1 MTWLRVA
8 AMREVSY
15 GYTDLQ
21 TDEPRR
27 RNASVIDYKR
37 ELTATKPEKS
47 LCKRIKKSGGRNHH
61 GETTVRFRG
70 GGARRI
76 YRIIDFKR
84 NKDGIPAK
92 VATIEYDPNRNCF
105 ISLLHYVDGEKRY
118 ILSPAGIKVGE
129 MVESGENVEPK
140 TGNAMPLGSIPVGV
154 EIHNIEMMAG
164 QGGKLVRSAGGT
176 ARLMARE
183 GDWVTVVLPSGEMRM
198 LRSECR
204 ATIGTLSNSDYQNVK
219 IGKASASGIWQT
231 ASRSRQR
238 QNPCR
243 IRWAAAK
250 AGSTAD
256 RIRALPNG
264 VLAVGRQTRNP
275 RKVSNSALFAA
286 RTTAAGNWFCSMVR
300 LKRGRD

>member
-1 MTWLRVA
+1 MAIRIYRPT
-8 AMREVSY
+8 SP
-15 GYTDLQ
+15 G
-21 TDEPRR
+21 R
-27 RNASVIDYKR
+27 RNATVIDYKR

-219 IGKASASGIWQT
+219 IGKAGRKRHMGKRPHVRGKA
-231 ASRSRQR
+231 
-238 QNPCR
+238 QNPVSHPM
-243 IRWAAAK
+243 
-250 AGSTAD
+250 GGGEG
-256 RIRALPNG
+256 RANGGRHPCSPTG
-264 VLAVGRQTRNP
+264 VLAKGGKTRNP
-275 RKVSNSALFAA
+275 RKVSN
-286 RTTAAGNWFCSMVR
+286 
-300 LKRGRD
+300 KRIIRRRKNNRGGQLVL